1 MLYNQDT
8 VEYDVVSKFILG
20 QLFYLKIYEK
30 VYFKLYNK
38 KYKNCENISQ
48 FFLFIGI
55 IRNGDEIEE
64 KNMCNSCVLFIYI
77 NRM

>member
-8 VEYDVVSKFILG
+8 IEYDVVSKFILG

-38 KYKNCENISQ
+38 KYK
-48 FFLFIGI
+48 
-55 IRNGDEIEE
+55 
-64 KNMCNSCVLFIYI
+64 
-77 NRM
+77 